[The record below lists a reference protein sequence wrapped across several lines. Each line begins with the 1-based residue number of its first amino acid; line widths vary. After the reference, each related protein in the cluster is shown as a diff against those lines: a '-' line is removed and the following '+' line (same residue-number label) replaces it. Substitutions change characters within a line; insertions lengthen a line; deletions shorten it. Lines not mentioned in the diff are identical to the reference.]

1 VKHALKSSGA
11 ARPTTGQGDVMKVNV
26 EVDCTP
32 AEARAF
38 LGLPNVE
45 PLNDHLVSEMKRRMD
60 ENMAAMQPDELM
72 KTWTS
77 FGMQAQDQFRKLM
90 EAAVK
95 P

>member
-1 VKHALKSSGA
+1 
-11 ARPTTGQGDVMKVNV
+11 MKVKI
-26 EVDCTP
+26 EIDCEP

-45 PLNDHLVSEMKRRMD
+45 PLNEHMVAEMQRRMD
-60 ENMAAMQPDELM
+60 ENIAAMQPDELM

-77 FGMQAQDQFRKLM
+77 FGLQAQDHFRRLM
-90 EAAVK
+90 ESATK

>member
-1 VKHALKSSGA
+1 
-11 ARPTTGQGDVMKVNV
+11 MKVTV

-38 LGLPNVE
+38 MGLPDVE

-60 ENMAAMQPDELM
+60 ENITAMQPEELM

-77 FGMQAQDQFRKLM
+77 FGLQAQDQFRRLM
-90 EAAVK
+90 ETAVGGATK

>member
-1 VKHALKSSGA
+1 
-11 ARPTTGQGDVMKVNV
+11 MKINV
-26 EVDCTP
+26 EIDCTP

-38 LGLPNVE
+38 MGLPDVA

-60 ENMAAMQPDELM
+60 ENITAMQPEELM

-77 FGMQAQDQFRKLM
+77 FGLQAQDQFRRLM
-90 EAAVK
+90 ETAVGGAAK

>member
-1 VKHALKSSGA
+1 
-11 ARPTTGQGDVMKVNV
+11 MKINV

-38 LGLPNVE
+38 MGLPDVA
-45 PLNDHLVSEMKRRMD
+45 PLNEHLVSEMQKRMD
-60 ENMAAMQPDELM
+60 ANISAMQPEELM

-77 FGMQAQDQFRKLM
+77 FGLQAQDQFRRLM
-90 EAAVK
+90 ETAVGSTK

>member
-1 VKHALKSSGA
+1 
-11 ARPTTGQGDVMKVNV
+11 MKVTV
-26 EVDCTP
+26 ECDCTP

-38 LGLPNVE
+38 LGLPDVE
-45 PLNDHLVSEMKRRMD
+45 PLNAHLVAEMQRRLD
-60 ENMAAMQPDELM
+60 ENITAMQPDELM

-77 FGMQAQDQFRKLM
+77 FGLQAQDQFRKLM

>member
-1 VKHALKSSGA
+1 
-11 ARPTTGQGDVMKVNV
+11 MKVTV

-38 LGLPNVE
+38 MGLPDVE

-60 ENMAAMQPDELM
+60 ENITAMQPEELM

-77 FGMQAQDQFRKLM
+77 FGLQAQDQFRRLM
-90 EAAVK
+90 ETAVSGTTK